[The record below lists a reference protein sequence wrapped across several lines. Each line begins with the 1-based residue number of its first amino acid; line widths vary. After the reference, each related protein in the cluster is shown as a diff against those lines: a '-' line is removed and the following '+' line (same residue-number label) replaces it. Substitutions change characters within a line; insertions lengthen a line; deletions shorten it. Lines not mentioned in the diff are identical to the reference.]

1 MNKIKFRRNGVKS
14 LICCA
19 LLLSTSC
26 VNEIESEVSPGTIPI
41 TFSTTIS
48 KVNTKTNGSSFK
60 TGEQIGLFAMISGTA
75 INGNRYIDN
84 LKLECGENN
93 QFIPEETV
101 FYPEG
106 DATLDFISYY
116 PYQKEGIAANNSSLN
131 VAVQTNQSTND
142 NFSKSDFLIAKKGDI
157 ASSNNAVQLK
167 FQHQFAKLRIELLPQ
182 DGEDIDEMLLSNP
195 QIAISGFYIQADY
208 DLTDNKLSNYKAKSD
223 IVPFGIWKKEKDKLV
238 GKELIVI
245 PQETS
250 SSDLSFTIDWNGKI
264 YTCPISINSLSSNK
278 QCVIS
283 IKALQNASNTLCG
296 IAGEIED
303 WGELTQEESEN
314 SYQISS
320 IHIAA
325 LSFKTSD
332 IYQVHQG
339 GQVVAE
345 ICKEYLSSAS
355 NNLASRAIVVYPVI
369 NKQAQL
375 DKGTVLQ
382 LLDKAEK
389 VHGGAV
395 NWNVADNT
403 LNYTPGESAPIEVF
417 YIDSKGQIVTEKPE
431 APATVNVSSY
441 MLRDIRG
448 GQLKT
453 YPIVKIGTQYWM
465 KENLQATTYRD
476 GNTIKKITE
485 FGQGA
490 GYFHST
496 EQDVYFYSGDVL
508 LADNELA
515 PEQWKVPNMKDWESL
530 TKYINNA
537 AILLETGKWTTNE
550 GGYIA
555 TNETGFNAI
564 PYGLYSVKE
573 TGTTLV
579 NEGSS
584 AGYWISG
591 ESKSTLADKVI
602 LLTSLKD
609 DAQLIDSKPKSSA
622 LFVRCIKE

>member
-1 MNKIKFRRNGVKS
+1 MNKTKFRRNGVKS

-60 TGEQIGLFAMISGTA
+60 TGEQIGLFAMLSGTA
-75 INGNRYIDN
+75 ISGNRYIDN

-116 PYQKEGIAANNSSLN
+116 PYQKGGIATNNSSLTI
-131 VAVQTNQSTND
+131 AVQTNQSNND
-142 NFSKSDFLIAKKGDI
+142 NFSKSDFLIAEKEKV

-167 FQHQFAKLRIELLPQ
+167 FQHKFAKLKIELLPQ
-182 DGEDIDEMLLSNP
+182 EGEDIDDIFQANP
-195 QIAISGFYIQADY
+195 QIVASGFYTQADY
-208 DLTDNKLSNYKAKSD
+208 DLKKKKLTNHNAKSD
-223 IVPFGIWKKEKDKLV
+223 IIPFGTWKKEKDKLT
-238 GKELIVI
+238 GKEFIVI

-250 SSDLSFTIDWNGKI
+250 SGDFSFTIDWNGKI
-264 YTCPISINSLSSNK
+264 YTCPISVNSLSSNK

-283 IKALQNASNTLCG
+283 IKALQDASNTLCG
-296 IAGEIED
+296 ITGEVED
-303 WGELTQEESEN
+303 WGDLAQEESEN
-314 SYQISS
+314 CYQISS

-345 ICKEYLSSAS
+345 ICKEYLSSPNS
-355 NNLASRAIVVYPVI
+355 DFASRAIVVYPVTD
-369 NKQAQL
+369 KHAQL
-375 DKGTVLQ
+375 DKGTVLH
-382 LLDKAEK
+382 LLDKTGK
-389 VHGGAV
+389 VHGGTV

-403 LNYTPGESAPIEVF
+403 LKYTPGESGPIEIF
-417 YIDSKGQIVTEKPE
+417 YIDSEGEITTEKPE
-431 APATVNVSSY
+431 VPAIVNVSSY
-441 MLRDIRG
+441 VLRDIRG
-448 GQLKT
+448 GKLKT

-465 KENLQATTYRD
+465 KENLQATAYRN
-476 GNTIKKITE
+476 GSTIKEITK

-550 GGYIA
+550 GGYTA

>member
-1 MNKIKFRRNGVKS
+1 MDKTKFRKDGVKS

-48 KVNTKTNGSSFK
+48 KVNTRINGNSFEA
-60 TGEQIGLFAMISGTA
+60 GEQIGLFAMLSGTT
-75 INGNRYIDN
+75 INEQRYIDN

-116 PYQKEGIAANNSSLN
+116 PYQKGGIAAQNSSLN
-131 VAVQTNQSTND
+131 IAVQTNQSAGD
-142 NFSKSDFLIAKKGDI
+142 NFFKSDFLIAEKGEV

-167 FQHQFAKLRIELLPQ
+167 FQHKFAKLKIELLPQ
-182 DGEDIDEMLLSNP
+182 EEEDIDNMLLENP
-195 QIAISGFYIQADY
+195 QIVASGFYTQADY
-208 DLTDNKLSNYKAKSD
+208 DLKEKKLINHHTKSD
-223 IVPFGIWKKEKDKLV
+223 IIPHGTWKKEKDKLT
-238 GKELIVI
+238 GKEFIVV

-250 SSDLSFTIDWNGKI
+250 SDDLFFTIDWNGKI

-296 IAGEIED
+296 ITGEIEN
-303 WGELTQEESEN
+303 WGDLTQEESEN
-314 SYQISS
+314 SYQITS

-345 ICKEYLSSAS
+345 ICKEYLSSPS
-355 NNLASRAIVVYPVI
+355 NDLASRAIVVYPVT
-369 NKQAQL
+369 NKRTQL

-389 VHGGAV
+389 VHGGTV
-395 NWNVADNT
+395 NWNLTDNT
-403 LNYTPGESAPIEVF
+403 LNYTSGSSYPIETF
-417 YIDSKGQIVTEKPE
+417 YIDSEGKITIEKPE
-431 APATVNVSSY
+431 TPATVNVSSY

-476 GNTIKKITE
+476 GSNIKEITE

-496 EQDVYFYSGDVL
+496 GQDVYFYNGDAL
-508 LADNELA
+508 LINELA
-515 PEQWKVPNMKDWESL
+515 PELWKIPNVKEWNLL
-530 TKYINNA
+530 TEYINDK
-537 AILLETGKWTTNE
+537 AILLEAGKWKTND
-550 GGYIA
+550 GSYLA
-555 TNETGFNAI
+555 TNETGFNGGA
-564 PYGLYSVKE
+564 YGLYSGKDNK
-573 TGTTLV
+573 TTLV
-579 NEGSS
+579 NAGSS

-591 ESKSTLADKVI
+591 DSKFTLADKVI
-602 LLTSLKD
+602 LLTSI
-609 DAQLIDSKPKSSA
+609 AANVQLIDCKPESNA